1 MKNRKQWL
9 GTGAVALATGLVG
22 LGIGTAVSRA
32 DDKKMAGGGH
42 AYEATMKEHVAM
54 FEGADGAAKAK
65 EMMLMMSAH
74 QYLLGELA
82 KSDEVKK
89 LAATPEMKKAI
100 DDVKAT
106 LKDHAKLDEQ
116 KAVVANKGDEAMM
129 AIAHALLKQ
138 DAEASSMLKAAEEGT
153 HH

>member
-9 GTGAVALATGLVG
+9 GTGALATGLVG
-22 LGIGTAVSRA
+22 LGIGNAVTRA
-32 DDKKMAGGGH
+32 DDKPGHAAGGH

-54 FEGADGAAKAK
+54 FEGAHGAAKAK

-74 QYLLGELA
+74 QYLLGEMA

-100 DDVKAT
+100 DEVKAT

-116 KAVVANKGDEAMM
+116 KTMVANKGDDAMM

-138 DAEASSMLKAAEEGT
+138 DAEASAMLKAAEEGT